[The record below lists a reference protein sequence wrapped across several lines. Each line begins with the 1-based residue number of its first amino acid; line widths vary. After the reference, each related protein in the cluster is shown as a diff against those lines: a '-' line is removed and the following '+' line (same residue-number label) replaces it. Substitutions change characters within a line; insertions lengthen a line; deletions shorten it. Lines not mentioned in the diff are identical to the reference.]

1 MRIEIRKGKLL
12 ITKIILVILVL
23 AHISCSHKKGTQ
35 KNSENHSIE
44 ISAGI
49 TEITFNEEIHD
60 FGVLESGEVVV
71 STFVLTNVG
80 KNDLLIKDIETDCG
94 CIHVKY
100 PKTVVPPGKTALIE
114 VGFNSSGLF
123 GKQFK
128 SIEIHANCKEP
139 KHLAIF
145 AAVKNENLEIK
156 Y

>member
-1 MRIEIRKGKLL
+1 MRRTLL
-12 ITKIILVILVL
+12 IVL
-23 AHISCSHKKGTQ
+23 IFSLISCSQKKETQ
-35 KNSENHSIE
+35 KNTKIE
-44 ISAGI
+44 TTTDSVGI

-60 FGVLESGEVVV
+60 FGILESGEIVV
-71 STFVLTNVG
+71 STFILNNVG
-80 KNDLLIKDIETDCG
+80 ENDLLIKSIESDCG
-94 CIHVKY
+94 CIQIKY

-128 SIEIHANCKEP
+128 SIEIDANFKEP

>member
-1 MRIEIRKGKLL
+1 MSKILL
-12 ITKIILVILVL
+12 IILVFTQ
-23 AHISCSHKKGTQ
+23 ISCSPKKETQ
-35 KNSENHSIE
+35 KKIE
-44 ISAGI
+44 INTVENSTGI

-60 FGVLESGEVVV
+60 FGELESGEIVV
-71 STFVLTNVG
+71 STFVLTNAG
-80 KNDLLIKDIETDCG
+80 KNNLLIKSIEIDCG
-94 CIHVKY
+94 CLHVKY
-100 PKTVVPPGKTALIE
+100 PKTAVPPGETALIE

-145 AAVKNENLEIK
+145 AAVKNEKIEIK